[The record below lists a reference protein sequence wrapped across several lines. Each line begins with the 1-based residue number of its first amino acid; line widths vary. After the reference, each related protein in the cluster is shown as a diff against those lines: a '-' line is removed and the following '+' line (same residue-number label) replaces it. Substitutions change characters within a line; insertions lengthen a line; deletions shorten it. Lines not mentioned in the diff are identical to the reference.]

1 MIQTMATLLR
11 RQGYAATGWRQV
23 IAESGAP
30 WGSQAHHFPGGKQ
43 QLAAEAVAVAGSAYQ
58 RMLRAALQSSHPA
71 DAVLAWAE
79 LAASQLEASGWVDG
93 CPVATV
99 ALEQAASSGT
109 LAAACAIA
117 LTGWRDALTEAIAA
131 HGAATPEAASL
142 ATLILA
148 GMEGGLLL
156 SRATHDPRP
165 LRTVGSELATALRA
179 RLQPISAS
187 SRHTGGTTASA
198 VPDTH
203 TRDETGV

>member
-1 MIQTMATLLR
+1 MIRTMATLLR

-43 QLAAEAVAVAGSAYQ
+43 QLAAEAVATAGSAYQ
-58 RMLRAALQSSHPA
+58 RMLRAALESSHPA
-71 DAVLAWAE
+71 DAVLAWAD

-99 ALEQAASSGT
+99 ALEEAASSDA
-109 LAAACAIA
+109 LAAACATA
-117 LTGWRDALTEAIAA
+117 LTGWRDTLTEAIAA
-131 HGAATPEAASL
+131 HGAATLEAASL

-156 SRATHDPRP
+156 ARATRDPGP

-179 RLQPISAS
+179 RLQPVSAS
-187 SRHTGGTTASA
+187 SCDTGATTAS
-198 VPDTH
+198 VIPDTR
-203 TRDETGV
+203 TRGETGI

>member
-1 MIQTMATLLR
+1 MIRTMATLLR

-43 QLAAEAVAVAGSAYQ
+43 QLAAEAVAIAGSAYE
-58 RMLRAALQSSHPA
+58 RMLRAALGSSHPA
-71 DAVLAWAE
+71 DAVLAWAD

-99 ALEQAASSGT
+99 TLEEAASSET

-117 LTGWRDALTEAIAA
+117 LTGWRDALTEAITA
-131 HGAATPEAASL
+131 HGAAAPEAASL
-142 ATLILA
+142 ATLVLA
-148 GMEGGLLL
+148 GIEGGLLL
-156 SRATHDPRP
+156 SRATRDPGP

-179 RLQPISAS
+179 RLQPVPAS
-187 SRHTGGTTASA
+187 SCDTSAAAAS
-198 VPDTH
+198 
-203 TRDETGV
+203 RSRS